1 MEQGMMVEMA
11 MAQTTE
17 QQQEKRIE
25 AANQSHPQGPDRFM
39 PPQYQEDWTET
50 LRRVLIGI
58 TNSVFGDNNFAK
70 APFLFMLGPPFT
82 LCVFFFYYVVSPFHI
97 LYNFVLLVATF
108 FTMPPLFL
116 YLLGVLLFW
125 LKFLFVLYMDI
136 VNRNNFAYIS
146 NLPAQFAFGTA
157 FTASYA
163 VLYKLKLDSSLISEE
178 WWDTWF

>member
-17 QQQEKRIE
+17 QQQEKRME
-25 AANQSHPQGPDRFM
+25 AANQSPDGFK
-39 PPQYQEDWTET
+39 PPLYKEDWTET
-50 LRRVLIGI
+50 LRRVLIDI
-58 TNSVFGDNNFAK
+58 TNSLLGDSSFIK
-70 APFLFMLGPPFT
+70 APILFMLGPPFT
-82 LCVFFFYYVVSPFHI
+82 LAVYFFYYVLSPFHI

-108 FTMPPLFL
+108 FTTPPLFL
-116 YLLGVLLFW
+116 FLLGVLLFW
-125 LKFLFVLYMDI
+125 IKFILVLYMDI
-136 VNRNNFAYIS
+136 VNRNNFTYIS
-146 NLPAQFAFGTA
+146 NLPTQFAFGTA